1 MPTINR
7 EEAVSIETAKLIA
20 KEKAFGIS
28 PSAKEDKKI
37 GLELEIFPF
46 LAQENGM
53 AIQRL
58 ELQGKLGIIDI
69 LDNLSEKGSLVRK
82 KEAHSKTFCRYPLQ
96 EGGFINFEGGGQI
109 EISTSPFDS
118 PAKVLKYTKTL
129 QSLLAK
135 TFAEHGVVLLGAGF
149 DRWHRQDEIKL
160 QVNTP
165 RQAAFLEYFS
175 RFDKC
180 NLLLTKTGSIQINLD
195 FGSQETWLER
205 WLVANLICP
214 IITAT
219 FACSPSAD
227 GVSTRA
233 RLWQK
238 LEPTRV
244 GFACCD
250 GSEADN
256 MEAWSEAT
264 LRAKVIVFKLP
275 PDRVEPADVEISFT
289 DWIEN
294 GHPVYGW
301 PTVEDFIYHLS
312 TCFFEV
318 RPRGY
323 IELRACDMLPGV
335 LQPIPV
341 TLVTTLLYEEVG
353 RKKCLELLYD
363 KIPSLEDLWKRSAVS
378 GLRDQELARLAHE
391 TWKIAIESMD
401 RLPKDYLGED
411 YIKQAINFLETYTFV
426 NKMPADTLEM
436 WESESIP
443 KALKWS
449 LIN

>member
-1 MPTINR
+1 MPTIHHK
-7 EEAVSIETAKLIA
+7 EAISIETAKLIA

-28 PSAKEDKKI
+28 PSAKGRKKI

-46 LAQENGM
+46 LAEENGTP
-53 AIQRL
+53 IQPL

-69 LDNLSEKGSLVRK
+69 LDNLSEKGSLIRK

-96 EGGFINFEGGGQI
+96 EGGFLNFEGGGQI
-109 EISTSPFDS
+109 EISTSPFNS
-118 PAKVLKYTKTL
+118 PAEVLTYTRSIQK
-129 QSLLAK
+129 LLAE
-135 TFAEHGVVLLGAGF
+135 TFAEHGVVLVGTGVN
-149 DRWHRQDEIKL
+149 RWYQQDIKL

-165 RQAAFLEYFS
+165 RQVAFLEYFS
-175 RFDKC
+175 RFGKC
-180 NLLLTKTGSIQINLD
+180 NLLLTKTGSIQISLD
-195 FGSQETWLER
+195 LGDQETWLER

-238 LEPTRV
+238 FQPTRT

-256 MEAWSEAT
+256 LEAWSEAT
-264 LRAKVIVFKLP
+264 LKAEVIVFQLS
-275 PDRVEPADVEISFT
+275 PDRIEPADVEISFA
-289 DWIEN
+289 DWIEK

-301 PTVEDFIYHLS
+301 PTVEDFIYHFS

-323 IELRACDMLPGV
+323 IELRACDMLPGT

-363 KIPSLEDLWKRSAVS
+363 QIPSLEDLWKRSAVS
-378 GLRDQELARLAHE
+378 GLRDEELARLAHQ
-391 TWKIAIESMD
+391 TWKIAIESMN
-401 RLPKDYLGED
+401 RLPKDYLGEE